1 MSAIARAAG
10 FGCGNG
16 GFRVIDRARIDIFAA
31 GYEAANCGYLFGS
44 QWTEM
49 GAILLICMY
58 YDRGSAACL
67 KGWIPAVSFAFL
79 IYFCADLV

>member
-1 MSAIARAAG
+1 MRVRNRVREAG

-16 GFRVIDRARIDIFAA
+16 GFRVIERARIDIFEP

-58 YDRGSAACL
+58 YDRGSAAFFE
-67 KGWIPAVSFAFL
+67 KDGFRQFL
-79 IYFCADLV
+79 LRS